1 VNFIEVTMYE
11 VARLFLVPV
20 LLIISA
26 LFVFAFYEL
35 GRFFIELWQ
44 RRDALTLR
52 KICPLFKEVESLK
65 SSDQKPISSE
75 QLQLK
80 ILNELEPLR
89 IATRVA
95 PMLGLVGTMIPLAP
109 ALLALGDGNLDQ
121 VGENLVVAF
130 AAVIIALIAASIT
143 FFILS
148 VKRRWL
154 LGSLLKIEQMGIAS

>member
-1 VNFIEVTMYE
+1 MNFIEVTMYE

-26 LFVFAFYEL
+26 LFVFAFYAL
-35 GRFFIELWQ
+35 GRFLIECWQ
-44 RRDALTLR
+44 RRNAQQLR
-52 KICPLFKEVESLK
+52 KICPLFRQVENLQNSE
-65 SSDQKPISSE
+65 QQPVSSE
-75 QLQLK
+75 LLQLK
-80 ILNELEPLR
+80 ILSELEPLR

-95 PMLGLVGTMIPLAP
+95 PMLGLVATMIPLAP

-143 FFILS
+143 FFILNS
-148 VKRRWL
+148 TRRPL
-154 LGSLLKIEQMGIAS
+154 IISKAIPKHNSTM